1 MALSACAFLQAAV
14 ANYSSLEI
22 TVTHF
27 MTDYGSYDKASA
39 FCVTCKYLSVR
50 NFRTLPLTQRT
61 NGKVNASSKPFAPN
75 GLTPEPTGRQTSAL
89 QSPRLDTT
97 FTIHTVRIAT

>member
-50 NFRTLPLTQRT
+50 NFRT
-61 NGKVNASSKPFAPN
+61 
-75 GLTPEPTGRQTSAL
+75 
-89 QSPRLDTT
+89 
-97 FTIHTVRIAT
+97 